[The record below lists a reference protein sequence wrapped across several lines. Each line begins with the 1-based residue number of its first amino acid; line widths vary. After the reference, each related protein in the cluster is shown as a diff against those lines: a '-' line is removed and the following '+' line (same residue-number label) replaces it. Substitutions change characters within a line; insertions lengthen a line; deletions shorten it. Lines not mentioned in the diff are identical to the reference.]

1 MSDSH
6 SEDWTRDFVAEASE
20 ALGSDDVGVEGDELV
35 CRFVVQRGMSSWK
48 QSEPVTVRV
57 SLGAPSEWGADENVT
72 PGEAAWTLLYEM
84 VSETLD
90 KAAVGGPSRWPVSV
104 ENWHPTERWPADE
117 APRQG
122 FTA

>member
-1 MSDSH
+1 MSDSR

-72 PGEAAWTLLYEM
+72 PGEL
-84 VSETLD
+84 
-90 KAAVGGPSRWPVSV
+90 SRFSGANLTIEEISV
-104 ENWHPTERWPADE
+104 NMKNRRALCKTP
-117 APRQG
+117 
-122 FTA
+122 

>member
-57 SLGAPSEWGADENVT
+57 SLVT